1 MIHNDHA
8 GSFTNHQR
16 LFIRYTYSVLVD
28 LTVLNIFNEYWGNVY
43 IETFTISLLAAIV
56 LQVLLQVTIAIEH
69 RVASF
74 CLKKGGKSA
83 KFKRTFATWGIL
95 FGSKLIILEILD
107 LIFGDSIKF
116 SGALHGIVAF
126 IIVVIAIITVEQ
138 IMRKIYISLG
148 GEDT

>member
-56 LQVLLQVTIAIEH
+56 LQVLLQVTIA
-69 RVASF
+69 
-74 CLKKGGKSA
+74 
-83 KFKRTFATWGIL
+83 
-95 FGSKLIILEILD
+95 
-107 LIFGDSIKF
+107 
-116 SGALHGIVAF
+116 
-126 IIVVIAIITVEQ
+126 
-138 IMRKIYISLG
+138 
-148 GEDT
+148 